1 MRASSVF
8 FNNTLARRETNR
20 SFDPSILRS
29 FDPSI
34 LRSFDPSILR
44 SFDPSILRSGTPAL
58 RLLFERWLSED
69 HEAALAVAAKMTTWN
84 RRSFLRAI
92 IWNKI
97 PTKLT
102 QTYNQRKT
110 CLKSL
115 AVKCPNQTSF
125 PSGQCKNWCY
135 PSSFLPAY
143 LRVTPNTITTLFS
156 RALTKSDPLALLQIT
171 DESQRHET
179 GLAQDDT
186 SNCHAVA
193 ARASMSQ
200 EPESARGLRK
210 TKTSPQTIS

>member
-1 MRASSVF
+1 MPQPDQLPEWAMQELV
-8 FNNTLARRETNR
+8 L
-20 SFDPSILRS
+20 SF
-29 FDPSI
+29 
-34 LRSFDPSILR
+34 
-44 SFDPSILRSGTPAL
+44 
-58 RLLFERWLSED
+58 
-69 HEAALAVAAKMTTWN
+69 
-84 RRSFLRAI
+84 
-92 IWNKI
+92 
-97 PTKLT
+97 
-102 QTYNQRKT
+102 
-110 CLKSL
+110 
-115 AVKCPNQTSF
+115 
-125 PSGQCKNWCY
+125 
-135 PSSFLPAY
+135 SFLPAY